1 MAVITQL
8 LVPLLLVLLAMAVSS
23 LQTTTPQQPPLAFT
37 RKHCLMGSPA
47 LLAAAPSV
55 RQQVEFRGF
64 MDGYPRWVGRGLMR
78 CQHTAWYA
86 GSQPQQVRPYTC
98 CHALCYVAAVFAS

>member
-1 MAVITQL
+1 LYASIHACASACRRDRLAVITQL

-23 LQTTTPQQPPLAFT
+23 MQTSAPQQPALPLT
-37 RKHCLMGSPA
+37 RRHCLMASPA

-64 MDGYPRWVGRGLMR
+64 MDGYPK
-78 CQHTAWYA
+78 
-86 GSQPQQVRPYTC
+86 
-98 CHALCYVAAVFAS
+98 